1 MSQLRHNRFGESRLG
16 NVCRAL
22 VMLLC
27 LCIVVQMLGVPVTLL
42 TPVGTVDTLAES
54 VSEGFSVPSSF
65 PQPTLSVE
73 VVPVTDAQSSA
84 HLVVLASAMFHPPP
98 VL

>member
-1 MSQLRHNRFGESRLG
+1 MTM
-16 NVCRAL
+16 V
-22 VMLLC
+22 VVLC
-27 LCIVVQMLGVPVTLL
+27 LCVVVQMLGVPVTLL

-65 PQPTLSVE
+65 PQPTPSVE

-84 HLVVLASAMFHPPP
+84 HLVVLASALFHPPP
-98 VL
+98 IL